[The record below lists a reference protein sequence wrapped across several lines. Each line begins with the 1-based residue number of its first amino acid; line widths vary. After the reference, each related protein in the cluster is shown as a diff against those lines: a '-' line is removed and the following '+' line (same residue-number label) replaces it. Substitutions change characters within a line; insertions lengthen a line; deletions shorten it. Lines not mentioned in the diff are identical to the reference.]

1 MLKINYVP
9 VHRVESL
16 RECLLQEG
24 DALVKIID
32 HFEVPYYQYLNENNQ
47 LSEDKPKLAED
58 IQTLL
63 QLYRL
68 MVLVRIM
75 DTKAIALQRT
85 GKLGTYPSTRG
96 QEAVFVGMGHA
107 LAKTDI
113 FVPYYRDMGT
123 LIQRGV
129 KLSQILQYWGGDER
143 GNVFTDSQDFPFSVP
158 VGSQPLHAAGAAYA
172 VKYRKENRAVL
183 SICGDGAT
191 SQGDFYEALN
201 VAGVWKLPVVF
212 AICNNQWAISVS
224 REAQTAAHTLA
235 QKAIAAG
242 IPGEQIDGNDIIAVQ
257 HRTAEALKHARER
270 SEARLLEMVCYRQH
284 DHTTADDAS
293 RYEPKNLRE
302 QEWVKEP
309 IMRLRRYLEQKGA
322 WSEKQEETLQAK
334 CGIEVDNAVK
344 EYLNI
349 EPQPL
354 ESMFDYLYATLP
366 KAYKEQRDMLKDLET
381 IAHD

>member
-1 MLKINYVP
+1 M
-9 VHRVESL
+9 
-16 RECLLQEG
+16 
-24 DALVKIID
+24 KIIER
-32 HFEVPYYQYLNENNQ
+32 FEVPYYQYLNENSQ
-47 LSEDKPKLAED
+47 LVDEIPAIAKDTD
-58 IQTLL
+58 TLL
-63 QLYRL
+63 NLYRL
-68 MVLVRIM
+68 MVLVRTM

-113 FVPYYRDMGT
+113 LVPYYRDIGT

-143 GNVFTDSQDFPFSVP
+143 GNVFADNDDFPFSVP
-158 VGSQPLHAAGAAYA
+158 VGSQPLHATGAAYA
-172 VKYRKENRAVL
+172 VKYRKEQRAVL
-183 SICGDGAT
+183 AVCGDGAT
-191 SQGDFYEALN
+191 SQGDFYEAIN
-201 VAGVWKLPVVF
+201 VAGAWKLPVVF

-224 REAQTAAHTLA
+224 REAQTAAKTLA

-257 HRTAEALKHARER
+257 YRTAEALKHARER
-270 SEARLLEMVCYRQH
+270 GEARVLEMVCYRQH

-293 RYEPKNLRE
+293 RYEPKHLRD

-309 IMRLRRYLEQKGA
+309 IARLRHYLEQKGV
-322 WSEKQEETLQAK
+322 WSEKQQETLEAE
-334 CGIEVDNAVK
+334 CSIEVEAAVK

-366 KAYKEQRDMLKDLET
+366 HVYMEQRDMLKDVEKV
-381 IAHD
+381 IHG